1 MKRALIISAHPDDDI
16 LGCGGILSKYK
27 NKVSFKV
34 VFIGEGSTCRFSSA
48 NSAEAQKEV
57 KIRNSYAKKAFGVLG
72 VDEYSFYN
80 LPCGRFD
87 TVSLIEINKIIEKE
101 ISDFKPDTVFTHS
114 ESDSN
119 KDHVK
124 VHDATIIATRPDC
137 GVEGVYTYEV
147 LSSTEWG
154 FNQAFSPN
162 IFFSLSEK
170 NVNEK
175 YEALDKY
182 VSEVKPFPHPRS
194 KKGIFTLATQRGM
207 QSGNSYAE
215 AFKLIRHIY
224 K

>member
-27 NKVSFKV
+27 DKVSFKV
-34 VFIGEGSTCRFSSA
+34 VFIGEGSTCRFSSP

-57 KIRNSYAKKAFGVLG
+57 KTRNSYAKKAFGVFG

-87 TVSLIEINKIIEKE
+87 IVPLIEINKIIEKE

-114 ESDSN
+114 ECDSN

-154 FNQAFSPN
+154 FNQAFTPN
-162 IFFSLSEK
+162 VFFSLSDT

-175 YEALDKY
+175 FEALDMY
-182 VSEVKPFPHPRS
+182 LSEVRPFPHPRC
-194 KKGIFTLATQRGM
+194 KKGIITLATQRGM
-207 QSGNSYAE
+207 QSGNSFAE
-215 AFKLIRHIY
+215 AFRLIRQI